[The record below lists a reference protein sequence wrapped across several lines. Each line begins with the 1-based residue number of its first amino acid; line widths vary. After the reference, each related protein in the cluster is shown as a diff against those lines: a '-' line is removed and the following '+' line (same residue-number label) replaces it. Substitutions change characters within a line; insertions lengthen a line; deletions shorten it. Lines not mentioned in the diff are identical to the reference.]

1 MSLLTKVCQGIFS
14 VPAHLT
20 SLFCAQKE
28 GPTTQSLTEEAIFNF
43 QLNFD
48 KLRKVSVLT
57 EKALFNGNT
66 EIHMLWIIFF
76 LISLKMQRMLKCL
89 CRNLSRTPFAYGH
102 FWLFHWHIT
111 WSPSLQQIFGLPK
124 GGGRV
129 VPMWLFSGIFS
140 VSTWWYHRHI
150 YLITFF

>member
-76 LISLKMQRMLKCL
+76 LISPKMQRMLKGL

-111 WSPSLQQIFGLPK
+111 WSLLCNKFLVSQK
-124 GGGRV
+124 EV
-129 VPMWLFSGIFS
+129 EELFPCDYFQEYFQSQPDDTIGIF
-140 VSTWWYHRHI
+140 I
-150 YLITFF
+150 